1 MFSRGQLIFA
11 GFFVVAFVILMIWS
25 YRKDINLHKIHY
37 KNGAFKVGVA
47 CVLTIFIFIVL
58 RIIIH

>member
-11 GFFVVAFVILMIWS
+11 GFFIVAFIALMIWS
-25 YRKDINLHKIHY
+25 YRKDIKIHKIHY
-37 KNGAFKVGVA
+37 QSSGFKVGVA
-47 CVLTIFIFIVL
+47 CVVVIFVFIVL